1 MLQNCQA
8 RHTLLVLSLNLE
20 SLETRDQKLV
30 PQSLSLLFGFV
41 GIDVAVSC
49 QFIQEEADILVQLLD
64 LAALIEFIP
73 DFQSAR
79 LLCRGLIFTRNLLG
93 CTPIQ
98 KPERQVHL
106 LEPLNQIQLILS
118 PSLSIFVVALAAND
132 LLEKTTFLVDV
143 DSSEAGQ
150 VSQLNERQLPP
161 LVQGV

>member
-1 MLQNCQA
+1 
-8 RHTLLVLSLNLE
+8 
-20 SLETRDQKLV
+20 LETRDQKLV
-30 PQSLSLLFGFV
+30 PQSLSLLFGFFA
-41 GIDVAVSC
+41 IDVAVSC
-49 QFIQEEADILVQLLD
+49 QFVQEEADILVHLLD

-79 LLCRGLIFTRNLLG
+79 LLCCGLIFARNLLG
-93 CTPIQ
+93 CAPIQ

-106 LEPLNQIQLILS
+106 LEPLNQVQLILS
-118 PSLSIFVVALAAND
+118 PSAIND
-132 LLEKTTFLVDV
+132 LLEKATFLVDV